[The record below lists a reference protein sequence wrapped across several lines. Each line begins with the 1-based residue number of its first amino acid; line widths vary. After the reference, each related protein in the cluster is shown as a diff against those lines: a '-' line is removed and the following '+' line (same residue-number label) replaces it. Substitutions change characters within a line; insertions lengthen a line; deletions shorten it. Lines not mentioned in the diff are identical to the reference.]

1 MSRRR
6 YIDISFNWTAYLKG
20 CLPMRL
26 CSTHFLVS
34 VQSDLK
40 KDEKILFYIN
50 SLDNGTDIEK
60 VIDVNRTIQDRLLI
74 LFE

>member
-1 MSRRR
+1 
-6 YIDISFNWTAYLKG
+6 
-20 CLPMRL
+20 MRL

-40 KDEKILFYIN
+40 IDEKILFDVN
-50 SLDNGTDIEK
+50 SLDNGTDKEK
-60 VIDVNRTIQDRLLI
+60 GIDDNRTIPDHLLI

>member
-1 MSRRR
+1 
-6 YIDISFNWTAYLKG
+6 
-20 CLPMRL
+20 MRL